1 MIENTFYLLSQNF
14 KITKKLKILG
24 KFLIFFFLYKRVLII
39 CTRLFIFK
47 IKIENVQKEFASKI
61 YYFLKI
67 IENVFSKI
75 F

>member
-24 KFLIFFFLYKRVLII
+24 KFLIFFIYKRVLII

-47 IKIENVQKEFASKI
+47 NKNRECTKRICFENI
-61 YYFLKI
+61 L
-67 IENVFSKI
+67 I
-75 F
+75 FKNN